1 MLYAIEKHGAEWI
14 IYAQGVA
21 ILRCDQADI
30 ALEVAQMAQ
39 ERMQSPNPPSGKRY
53 GGACLVFQPET
64 EGAACD
70 GVNGVAVSMRR

>member
-21 ILRCDQADI
+21 ILRCAQADV

-39 ERMQSPNPPSGKRY
+39 ERMQSPDSSRRQYGESYLLSPPE
-53 GGACLVFQPET
+53 A
-64 EGAACD
+64 EGAA
-70 GVNGVAVSMRR
+70 NGAWTGAAVAMRR